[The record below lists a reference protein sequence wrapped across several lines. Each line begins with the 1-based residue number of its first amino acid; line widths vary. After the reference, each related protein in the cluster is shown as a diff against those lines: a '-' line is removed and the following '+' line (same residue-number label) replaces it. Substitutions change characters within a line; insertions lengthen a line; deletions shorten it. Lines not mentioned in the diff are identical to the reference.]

1 MKNLRGALHGIR
13 FQDRAGAT
21 PAPARFRREKA
32 RELALGPKD
41 RPSRQMEIAAYPNL
55 PRSDLTPEC
64 AGRTTSPRSPV
75 PFIGIVAHIN
85 GRPIGAAAPPAPA
98 PSHHS
103 SSAQRSAGLICRP
116 RLNRD
121 PRDLAGLAESEKFP
135 QILEGTR
142 AHLMRPRRF
151 CTRPA
156 LVHGAEMAESRGRT
170 NGCVARAARDRR
182 AGIARRPF

>member
-135 QILEGTR
+135 QILEGTDIG
-142 AHLMRPRRF
+142 ALDGHHLQREQ
-151 CTRPA
+151 
-156 LVHGAEMAESRGRT
+156 HG
-170 NGCVARAARDRR
+170 RDR
-182 AGIARRPF
+182 ARSAVKPDHYELAAFSQDVDTELHGLG